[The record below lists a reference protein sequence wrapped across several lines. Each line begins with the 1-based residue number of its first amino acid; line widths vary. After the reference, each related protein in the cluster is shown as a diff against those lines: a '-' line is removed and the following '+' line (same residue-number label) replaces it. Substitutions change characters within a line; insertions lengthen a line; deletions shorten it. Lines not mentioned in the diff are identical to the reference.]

1 MFTVSIESEGGLQK
15 SIREWPTVDIF
26 HIGSEQFNQFAALES
41 ERIESMFLNAD
52 EQPENIKGE
61 VDYLVGQYKAVM
73 RSVCGEHIYFVT
85 DNEQVYVS
93 NQSGKTVA
101 VVK

>member
-26 HIGSEQFNQFAALES
+26 YLGSEQFKQFAEQEK
-41 ERIESMFLNAD
+41 ERIESMFSEQENPPESPRKEAD
-52 EQPENIKGE
+52 F
-61 VDYLVGQYKAVM
+61 LARLYKAVM
-73 RSVCGEHIYFVT
+73 RSVCGEYIYFVVN
-85 DNEQVYVS
+85 DQQVYIS

-101 VVK
+101 VIR

>member
-26 HIGSEQFNQFAALES
+26 HIGSEQFNQFAVLEG

-73 RSVCGEHIYFVT
+73 RSVCGDHIYFVT
-85 DNEQVYVS
+85 DNEQVYIS